1 METKAKAGE
10 GLKLRIID
18 WRLAIKGVRD

>member
-1 METKAKAGE
+1 METKAKAGG